1 MQLHNFK
8 INSNKKLAMSKIGII
23 IKREYLSRVTKRT
36 FILTTIGLPLV
47 MIGFSAL
54 MGYLSATTV
63 TKLNIA
69 VVDESGIFQNNLWD
83 SSSTKS
89 VAYFNKGEYSTL
101 QKTYLDKKFDM
112 LVHINAF
119 KNNLPDTNAIQ
130 VFSESSISGVA
141 SNYLTD
147 RLNTVYQNKLM
158 LDAGMNR
165 KQIDSLNSVTISF
178 TPITI
183 DKNTGNA
190 DMNSAIG
197 YFSGFLIY
205 IVMFIYGMMVMR
217 GVMEEKTNRIA
228 EVIISSV
235 KPFEL
240 MMGKVLGIALVG
252 LTQFVLWIAFIG
264 IIFMVSSTFFPGL
277 MPHDTMPIGGVP
289 GMEAMPQEMMK
300 KVEVTNKIQEFMGMP
315 WLLIGFSF
323 LFYFIG
329 GYLLYASLFA
339 AVGSLV
345 NEDAQDAQGL
355 TFPIT
360 MPIIAGFLIAVQAAQ
375 DPNSSLAV
383 FGSIFPL
390 TSPIV
395 MMSRIAY
402 HPPAWQIALSM
413 ALLIATFI
421 GTIWLSAKIYRTGIL
436 MYGKKV
442 TWKEALK
449 WVWK

>member
-1 MQLHNFK
+1 
-8 INSNKKLAMSKIGII
+8 
-23 IKREYLSRVTKRT
+23 
-36 FILTTIGLPLV
+36 
-47 MIGFSAL
+47 
-54 MGYLSATTV
+54 
-63 TKLNIA
+63 
-69 VVDESGIFQNNLWD
+69 
-83 SSSTKS
+83 
-89 VAYFNKGEYSTL
+89 L

-165 KQIDSLNSVTISF
+165 KQIDSLNSVTLSF
-178 TPITI
+178 TPITA

-277 MPHDTMPIGGVP
+277 MPHATMPISGVP

>member
-1 MQLHNFK
+1 
-8 INSNKKLAMSKIGII
+8 
-23 IKREYLSRVTKRT
+23 
-36 FILTTIGLPLV
+36 
-47 MIGFSAL
+47 
-54 MGYLSATTV
+54 
-63 TKLNIA
+63 
-69 VVDESGIFQNNLWD
+69 
-83 SSSTKS
+83 
-89 VAYFNKGEYSTL
+89 
-101 QKTYLDKKFDM
+101 
-112 LVHINAF
+112 
-119 KNNLPDTNAIQ
+119 
-130 VFSESSISGVA
+130 
-141 SNYLTD
+141 
-147 RLNTVYQNKLM
+147 
-158 LDAGMNR
+158 
-165 KQIDSLNSVTISF
+165 
-178 TPITI
+178 
-183 DKNTGNA
+183 
-190 DMNSAIG
+190 
-197 YFSGFLIY
+197 
-205 IVMFIYGMMVMR
+205 
-217 GVMEEKTNRIA
+217 
-228 EVIISSV
+228 
-235 KPFEL
+235 
-240 MMGKVLGIALVG
+240 
-252 LTQFVLWIAFIG
+252 
-264 IIFMVSSTFFPGL
+264 MVSSTFFPGL